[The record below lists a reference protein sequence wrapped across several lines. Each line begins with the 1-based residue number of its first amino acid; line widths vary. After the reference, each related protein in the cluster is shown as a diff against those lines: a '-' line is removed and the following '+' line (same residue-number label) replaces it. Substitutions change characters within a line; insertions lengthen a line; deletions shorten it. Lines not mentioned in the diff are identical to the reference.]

1 MIIPART
8 KRTALLIGIA
18 ALLGLWIFVGAVIM
32 PLRETSALLDRKIR
46 AARQDLAKT
55 GELADRYIALS
66 AKLPP
71 ALKQDGPVG
80 GPVSGDIE
88 SIAARLGANKFI
100 QKITPATNPKT
111 GRQDEVTAT
120 FEKIPYPLLIDF
132 LQGVFDSSSGIGVL
146 RGRITVNYDN
156 RSNVNAEITFTK
168 AF

>member
-8 KRTALLIGIA
+8 KRTILLIGIA
-18 ALLGLWIFVGAVIM
+18 VLLGLWILIGGVII

-46 AARQDLAKT
+46 VARQDLAKT
-55 GELADRYIALS
+55 VELADRYITLS
-66 AKLPP
+66 ASLPP
-71 ALKQDGPVG
+71 TLKLDGSAG
-80 GPVSGDIE
+80 GPVSGEIE
-88 SIAARLGANKFI
+88 NIATRLGSNKFI
-100 QKITPATNPKT
+100 NKLTPSTNPKT

-146 RGRITVNYDN
+146 RGRITVSYDN
-156 RSNVNAEITFTK
+156 RNNVNAEITFSR